1 MLADMATRIDAARI
15 LVRRAAWLMDRGLP
29 FKKEAAMAKLY
40 ASEMSSFVTKRAV
53 QIHGGYGYIAD
64 YTVERMH
71 RDAKLTE
78 IGEGNSYIL
87 RMVIAREFLGS

>member
-1 MLADMATRIDAARI
+1 MLADMATRIDAGRV
-15 LVRRAAWLMDRGLP
+15 LVRRAAWLKDRSLP

-40 ASEMSSFVTKRAV
+40 ASEMSSFVTNKAV

-64 YTVERMH
+64 YPVERML

-78 IGEGNSYIL
+78 LGEGTSEIQ
-87 RMVIAREFLGS
+87 RMVVARELLR